1 MLTASNC
8 SIYQVAAVLA
18 QNNGIQRPPV
28 FSFKNPASPKL
39 LLLTN
44 RVFYS
49 SNPSVQNFFRRWV
62 EPDQFAA
69 FVVNPYAIPK
79 PFGQDLAGIVGQCG
93 KQIMNLVHFSQAALL
108 NYQQRKKPV
117 VVSGIVA
124 KSMFM
129 SANLMLGLR
138 APLAASRSLALLKGG
153 AVWKG
158 SMLALDAI
166 ADVTALPWVVSE
178 LANLEN
184 HINQHPKNSPQRKAI
199 QTALFLSVFG
209 DWASIS
215 QVGAVSV
222 KHWKTTAKV
231 LGVLAVGG
239 TAGMAAIR
247 EKHVAELVQ
256 SLREGNVPAVRSR
269 LCTMQMEAG
278 LRKNCSSN
286 SRPVNACK

>member
-1 MLTASNC
+1 
-8 SIYQVAAVLA
+8 
-18 QNNGIQRPPV
+18 
-28 FSFKNPASPKL
+28 
-39 LLLTN
+39 
-44 RVFYS
+44 
-49 SNPSVQNFFRRWV
+49 
-62 EPDQFAA
+62 
-69 FVVNPYAIPK
+69 
-79 PFGQDLAGIVGQCG
+79 
-93 KQIMNLVHFSQAALL
+93 
-108 NYQQRKKPV
+108 
-117 VVSGIVA
+117 
-124 KSMFM
+124 MFM